1 MALFALESPMTEPT
15 ATLDVALCQYE
26 LTGVDE
32 LDALLDRTASLFD
45 RAGAADV
52 YVLPELFVTDLVAD
66 PSASTADTALDADE
80 VDRLH
85 GFLDRE
91 ASERHALIVGGSYNV
106 DDGGRLVNRCPVA
119 RPDGELLTYDK
130 CHPTPSER
138 DGGKQAGTARP
149 PVVDHAGVGVGILVC
164 YDVEFPET
172 VRRLVD
178 DGAELLAVPS
188 WTQTEAGH
196 QRVRRCAAARAV
208 ENQAYAA
215 YVPLVGEHLGEEWRA
230 TGRASAF
237 APCDDVVGAHGTRLS
252 LPQDEHAAGTCR
264 VDVAAL
270 RESRSTAAVR
280 PYGDYLESRS
290 VSNPS
295 G

>member
-1 MALFALESPMTEPT
+1 MGLFALSPPMTEPT
-15 ATLDVALCQYE
+15 ATVDVALCQYE
-26 LTGVDE
+26 LIGADGLE
-32 LDALLDRTASLFD
+32 GLLDRTTTLFD

-52 YVLPELFVTDLVAD
+52 YVLPELFVTDLVSD

-85 GFLDRE
+85 DFLDRQ
-91 ASERHALIVGGSYNV
+91 AGERNALIVGGSYNV
-106 DDGGRLVNRCPVA
+106 RDGGELLNRCPVA

-138 DGGKQAGTARP
+138 DGGKRAGATRP
-149 PVVDHAGVGVGILVC
+149 PVVEHAGVGVGILVC

-172 VRRLVD
+172 VRRVVD
-178 DGAELLAVPS
+178 DGAELLVVPS

-208 ENQAYAA
+208 ENQAYVA
-215 YVPLVGEHLGEEWRA
+215 YVPLVGEHLGDDWRA

-237 APCDDVVGAHGTRLS
+237 APCDDVVGPHGTRLS
-252 LPQDEHAAGTCR
+252 LPQDEHAAGTCTL
-264 VDVAAL
+264 DVEAL
-270 RESRSTAAVR
+270 RESRAAGAVR
-280 PYGDYLESRS
+280 PYSDYRESLAA
-290 VSNPS
+290 SNPS
-295 G
+295 S